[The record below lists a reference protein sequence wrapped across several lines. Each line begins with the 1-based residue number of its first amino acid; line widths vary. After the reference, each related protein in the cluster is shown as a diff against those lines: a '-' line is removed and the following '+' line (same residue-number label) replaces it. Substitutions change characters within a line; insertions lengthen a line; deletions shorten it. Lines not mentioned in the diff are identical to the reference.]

1 MAFEEEKNTYTIW
14 NITEA
19 LNMQIPNTFMK
30 PGNIEVKNFPRTSKG
45 SAHIIYWLRVRFH
58 EIYKLDG
65 KEANYNQWPFANKT
79 KKNRLYVKDKY
90 IIWNT
95 DCFDNR

>member
-65 KEANYNQWPFANKT
+65 KEANYNQWPFAKKKT
-79 KKNRLYVKDKY
+79 DYMLKINIPYETQTVL
-90 IIWNT
+90 IT
-95 DCFDNR
+95 DN